1 MESPTVDKIYN
12 IRTRNALQKVGNGTR
27 DIKIKRYKI
36 IIDYDETYEDLLE
49 DLLNALEDLDKVKE
63 YIFVFEKNEN
73 VWFMLLEYEKAER
86 LSTLILFFKKYVDI
100 DDVTFKIMSG
110 QKQKLINAFVKVGL
124 QQSTIPNYYAKNEIS
139 LIDIF

>member
-1 MESPTVDKIYN
+1 MESPTVDKIYH
-12 IRTRNALQKVGNGTR
+12 IRTRNALQKVGNETR

-36 IIDYDETYEDLLE
+36 IIDYKEMYKDLLDE
-49 DLLNALEDLDKVKE
+49 LLNALEDLDKVKE

-110 QKQKLINAFVKVGL
+110 QKQKLMNAFV
-124 QQSTIPNYYAKNEIS
+124 
-139 LIDIF
+139 